1 MPDGLRKAAVEGV
14 YPDSP
19 LNRLLLHQWI
29 RFILV
34 GGVNTAFSYGI
45 FAACI
50 FFRRGI
56 CHRVCRIDDCRDLV
70 QLSHDGGLVF
80 RNAAGGSLLRFT
92 ACYAVVYAFS
102 VMLLEQMDS
111 LGINPYVSGI
121 GVAIPAALL
130 SFVLLKMLAFRKLGS
145 R

>member
-1 MPDGLRKAAVEGV
+1 MPDGGHKAAVEGV

-29 RFILV
+29 RFVLV

-50 FFRRGI
+50 FSGAGYAIASAASMIAGI
-56 CHRVCRIDDCRDLV
+56 LFSYRTT
-70 QLSHDGGLVF
+70 GGLVF

-130 SFVLLKMLAFRKLGS
+130 SFVLLKMLAFRKPGS